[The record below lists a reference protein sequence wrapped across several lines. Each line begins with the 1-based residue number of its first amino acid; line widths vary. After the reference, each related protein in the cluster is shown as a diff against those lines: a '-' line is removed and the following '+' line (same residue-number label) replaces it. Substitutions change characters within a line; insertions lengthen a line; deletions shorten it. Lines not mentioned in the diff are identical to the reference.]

1 MCGIAGISRFDG
13 TAVDPALLH
22 AMADRLGHRGPDD
35 RGVWNGGSTGFAHTR
50 LSIIDRAGSRQPMTS
65 ADGRYTLVYNGEVFN
80 YRHLRDDLD
89 YPFTTDGDTEV
100 LLAGIALRGIGFID
114 RLVGQFAFALHDSTT
129 GVTHLVRDRVG
140 ILPLHYTSIPG
151 AIVYAS
157 EVKAILPALPHTP
170 SVDLLSLDAYLYG
183 RSVPAPDTLYEGIHK
198 LQPGHRAELHPDGT
212 VRIVRYWQPPEEED
226 NGPRWTEGQAVDA
239 VDVAVTQAVDSALVA
254 DVPVGA
260 YLSGGVDS
268 SLIVAK
274 VAALRPGRTVHT
286 FSAGFGDK
294 RNDEL
299 GWARSV
305 AERFDTEHHEVTV
318 DAGDFEELWP
328 RLTYFRD
335 APLSEPA
342 DIAVFRLA
350 EAARTTVHVILS
362 GEGGDELFAGYP
374 KYLAARAVQLA
385 THLPAGLRSGA
396 ARLDPLLPARLGRAR
411 IALRVTATRDAE
423 DRYRTWFAPFTAS
436 ERNRLLTGVPS
447 RRATAPDTGDADE
460 IRAMLLTDLWSWLP
474 DNLLERGDRMSM
486 AASLE
491 LRPPLLDHRLVEL
504 AFRMPSTFK
513 VRHGSTKWLLKEV
526 ARRYLPDEVVDRR
539 KVGFRVPLD
548 AWFRSGLREAMWDRL
563 TGPGSFVGETFD
575 RAAVRS
581 LLMRHESGAYS
592 EENRIFTLLSLEVW
606 HEAAFGRARTPSPA
620 C

>member
-1 MCGIAGISRFDG
+1 MCGIAGIHRLDG
-13 TAVDPALLH
+13 TGVDPALLH

-35 RGVWNGGSTGFAHTR
+35 RGVWTHGAAGFAHTR
-50 LSIIDRAGSRQPMTS
+50 LSIIDLHGSRQPMTS
-65 ADGRYTLVYNGEVFN
+65 ADGRFTLAFNGEIFN
-80 YRHLRDDLD
+80 YRRLREDLQ

-100 LLAGIALRGIGFID
+100 ILAGIAQRGIGFID
-114 RLVGQFAFALHDSTT
+114 RLVGQFAFALHDSAT
-129 GVTHLVRDRVG
+129 GITHLVRDRLGV
-140 ILPLHYTSIPG
+140 LPLYYTHGDG
-151 AIVYAS
+151 AVVFAS
-157 EVKAILPALPHTP
+157 EVKAILPALPRTP
-170 SVDLLSLDAYLYG
+170 SVDLASLDSYLYG

-198 LQPGHRAELHPDGT
+198 LRPGHRAEVHPDGRLE
-212 VRIVRYWQPPEEED
+212 VLRYWQPPTED
-226 NGPRWTEGQAVDA
+226 NTPRWTEQSAVDA
-239 VDVAVTQAVDSALVA
+239 VDVAVTQAVDAALVA

-286 FSAGFGDK
+286 FAAGFGDK

-299 GWARSV
+299 GWARIV
-305 AERFDTEHHEVTV
+305 ADAFETEHHEVHV
-318 DAGDFEELWP
+318 DASDFEDLWP

-350 EAARTTVHVILS
+350 EAARTTVRVILS

-374 KYLAARAVQLA
+374 KYRAARAVQLA
-385 THLPAGLRSGA
+385 SHLPAGLRASLA
-396 ARLDPLLPARLGRAR
+396 NSIDPRLPARLGRAR
-411 IALRVTATRDAE
+411 IALRVAAMRNAE

-436 ERNRLLTGVPS
+436 ERAQLLTGLP
-447 RRATAPDTGDADE
+447 RRTAQLPDTNSDDV

-504 AFRMPSTFK
+504 AFRMPSAFK

-526 ARRYLPDEVVDRR
+526 ARRYVPSEVIDRK

-548 AWFRSGLREAMWDRL
+548 SWFRGGLREAMWDRL

-575 RAAVRS
+575 RTAVQN
-581 LLMRHESGAYS
+581 LLTRHESGAFN
-592 EENRIFTLLSLEVW
+592 EENRIFTLMSLEVW
-606 HEAAFGRARTPSPA
+606 HEAAFGRTAAPA
-620 C
+620 H

>member
-13 TAVDPALLH
+13 MAVDPALLH

-35 RGVWNGGSTGFAHTR
+35 RGVWSDGATGFAHTR
-50 LSIIDRAGSRQPMTS
+50 LSIIDLAGSRQPMTS
-65 ADGRYTLVYNGEVFN
+65 ADGRYTLVFNGEIFN
-80 YRHLRDDLD
+80 YRRLRADLD

-100 LLAGIALRGIGFID
+100 VLAGITRRGIGYID
-114 RLVGQFAFALHDSTT
+114 RLVGQFAFALHDSAT
-129 GVTHLVRDRVG
+129 GITHLVRDRVG
-140 ILPLHYTSIPG
+140 VLPLYHTSIPG
-151 AIVYAS
+151 AVVFAS
-157 EVKAILPALPHTP
+157 EVKAILPALPRTP
-170 SVDLLSLDAYLYG
+170 SVDLQSLDSYLYG

-198 LQPGHRAELHPDGT
+198 LQPGHRAELDSDGT
-212 VRIVRYWQPPEEED
+212 LRILRYWEPPEED
-226 NGPRWTEGQAVDA
+226 NTPHWTEGQAVDA

-274 VAALRPGRTVHT
+274 VAALRPGRTIHT

-299 GWARSV
+299 GWARIV
-305 AERFDTEHHEVTV
+305 AEKFETEHHEVHV
-318 DAGDFEELWP
+318 QAEDFEDLWP

-350 EAARTTVHVILS
+350 EAARTTVRVILS
-362 GEGGDELFAGYP
+362 GEGADELFAGYP
-374 KYLAARAVQLA
+374 KYRAARAVQLA
-385 THLPAGLRSGA
+385 SQLPAGLRSTL
-396 ARLDPLLPARLGRAR
+396 ARQLDPLLPARLGRAR
-411 IALRVTATRDAE
+411 IALRVAAMREAE

-436 ERNRLLTGVPS
+436 ERSQLLTGIPARHS
-447 RRATAPDTGDADE
+447 GAPDTLDADE
-460 IRAMLLTDLWSWLP
+460 IRGMLLTDLWSWLP

-504 AFRMPSTFK
+504 AFRMPSAFK
-513 VRHGSTKWLLKEV
+513 LRHGSTKWLLKEV
-526 ARRYLPDEVVDRR
+526 ARRYVPDEVIDRK

-548 AWFRSGLREAMWDRL
+548 SWFRSGLRESMWDRL

-575 RAAVRS
+575 RQAVQN
-581 LLMRHESGAYS
+581 LLKRHESGGFN
-592 EENRIFTLLSLEVW
+592 EENRIFTLMSLEVW
-606 HEAAFGRARTPSPA
+606 HESAFGRVTAPA
-620 C
+620 L

>member
-13 TAVDPALLH
+13 TAADPALLH
-22 AMADRLGHRGPDD
+22 AMAERLAHRGPDD
-35 RGVWNGGSTGFAHTR
+35 RGVWTDGATGFAHTR
-50 LSIIDRAGSRQPMTS
+50 LSIIDLTGSRQPMTS

-80 YRHLRDDLD
+80 YRRLREDLD

-100 LLAGIALRGIGFID
+100 ILAGIARRGIGFID
-114 RLVGQFAFALHDSTT
+114 RLVGQFAFALHDSLT
-129 GVTHLVRDRVG
+129 GITHLVRDRVG
-140 ILPLHYTSIPG
+140 ILPLYYANAPA
-151 AIVYAS
+151 AIVFAS
-157 EVKAILPALPHTP
+157 EVKAILPALPSTP
-170 SVDLLSLDAYLYG
+170 SVDLKSLDAYLYG
-183 RSVPAPDTLYEGIHK
+183 RSVPSPDTLYEGIRK
-198 LQPGHRAELHPDGT
+198 LPPGHRAEIHPDGT
-212 VRIVRYWQPPEEED
+212 VHILRYWQPPEED
-226 NGPRWTEGQAVDA
+226 NTPRWTEGQAVDA

-299 GWARSV
+299 GWARIV
-305 AERFDTEHHEVTV
+305 AEKFETEHHEVNV
-318 DAGDFEELWP
+318 DAGDFEALWP

-350 EAARTTVHVILS
+350 EAARTTVRVILS

-374 KYLAARAVQLA
+374 KYRAARAVQLA
-385 THLPAGLRSGA
+385 SHLPASLRSGL
-396 ARLDPLLPARLGRAR
+396 ARQLDPHLPSRLSRAR
-411 IALRVTATRDAE
+411 IALRVTAEHDAE

-436 ERNRLLTGVPS
+436 ERARLLTGIPS
-447 RRATAPDTGDADE
+447 RASAFPDTRDADV
-460 IRAMLLTDLWSWLP
+460 IRGMLLTDLWSWLP

-504 AFRMPSTFK
+504 AFRMPSSFK

-526 ARRYLPDEVVDRR
+526 ARRYVPEEVIDRK

-548 AWFRSGLREAMWDRL
+548 AWFRSGLRDSMWDRL

-575 RAAVRS
+575 RQAVQN
-581 LLMRHESGAYS
+581 LLRRHESGGFN
-592 EENRIFTLLSLEVW
+592 EENRIFTLMSLEVW
-606 HEAAFGRARTPSPA
+606 HEAAFGRAPA
-620 C
+620 QAA

>member
-1 MCGIAGISRFDG
+1 MCGIAGIHRLDG

-35 RGVWNGGSTGFAHTR
+35 RGVWTHGAAGFAHTR
-50 LSIIDRAGSRQPMTS
+50 LSIIDLAGSRQPMTS
-65 ADGRYTLVYNGEVFN
+65 ADGRFTLAFNGEIFN
-80 YRHLRDDLD
+80 YRRLREDLQ
-89 YPFTTDGDTEV
+89 YPFVTDGDTEV
-100 LLAGIALRGIGFID
+100 ILAGIAQRGIGFID
-114 RLVGQFAFALHDSTT
+114 RLVGQFAFALHDAAT
-129 GVTHLVRDRVG
+129 GITHLVRDRLGV
-140 ILPLHYTSIPG
+140 LPLYYTHGDG
-151 AIVYAS
+151 AVVFAS
-157 EVKAILPALPHTP
+157 EVKAVLPALPRTP
-170 SVDLLSLDAYLYG
+170 SVDLQSLDAYLYG
-183 RSVPAPDTLYEGIHK
+183 RSVPAPDTLYAGIHK
-198 LQPGHRAELHPDGT
+198 LRPGHRAEIHPDGRLE
-212 VRIVRYWQPPEEED
+212 VLRYWQPPAED
-226 NGPRWTEGQAVDA
+226 NTPRWTEQSAVDA

-286 FSAGFGDK
+286 FAAGFGDK

-299 GWARSV
+299 GWARIV
-305 AERFDTEHHEVTV
+305 ADAFETEHHEVHV
-318 DAGDFEELWP
+318 DAADFEDLWP
-328 RLTYFRD
+328 RLTYYRD

-350 EAARTTVHVILS
+350 EAARTTVRVVLS

-374 KYLAARAVQLA
+374 KYRAARAVQLA
-385 THLPAGLRSGA
+385 SHLPAGLRSSLA
-396 ARLDPLLPARLGRAR
+396 TSLDPRLPARLGRAR
-411 IALRVTATRDAE
+411 IALRVAAMRDAE

-436 ERNRLLTGVPS
+436 ERAQLLTGLPT
-447 RRATAPDTGDADE
+447 RRADVPDTHADDV

-504 AFRMPSTFK
+504 AFRMPSAFK

-526 ARRYLPDEVVDRR
+526 ARRYVPSEVIDRR

-548 AWFRSGLREAMWDRL
+548 SWFRGGLREAMWDRL

-575 RAAVRS
+575 RTAVQN
-581 LLMRHESGAYS
+581 LLTRHESGAFN
-592 EENRIFTLLSLEVW
+592 EENRIFTLMSLEMW
-606 HEAAFGRARTPSPA
+606 HEAAFGRAAAPA
-620 C
+620 H